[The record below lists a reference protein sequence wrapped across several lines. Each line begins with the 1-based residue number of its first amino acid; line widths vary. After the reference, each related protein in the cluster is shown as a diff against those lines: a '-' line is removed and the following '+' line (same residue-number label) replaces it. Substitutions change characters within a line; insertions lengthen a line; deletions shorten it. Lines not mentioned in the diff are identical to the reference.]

1 MTSEEVANKLREL
14 ARESRFRS
22 VKDDLLVLSDH
33 LSPPPLHR
41 FEREIYMVR
50 SWREDFEDVSQRMQL
65 AAHWSHDLIGRW
77 WEQVADEVSC
87 VPDDVNGVRNVR
99 AELLDNEVVMT
110 SQPSKR
116 TSTVRFRVLLTFEYD
131 GTWIFTDDTDAVQRV
146 IYNLGGVRGEFELC
160 AGRS

>member
-1 MTSEEVANKLREL
+1 MTHEEVANKLREL

-22 VKDDLLVLSDH
+22 VKDDLLVLSNH
-33 LSPPPLHR
+33 LSPPPLHH

-50 SWREDFEDVSQRMQL
+50 SWREDVEDVMQRMQL
-65 AAHWSHDLIGRW
+65 ATPSLDLVGRW
-77 WEQVADEVSC
+77 WEQVANEVSC
-87 VPDDVNGVRNVR
+87 VPDDVSGVFDVC
-99 AELLDNEVVMT
+99 AELLDNEMVMT
-110 SQPSKR
+110 SQPAKR

-131 GTWIFTDDTDAVQRV
+131 GTWIFTDDADAVQRV

>member
-1 MTSEEVANKLREL
+1 MTPKEVANKLREL

-22 VKDDLLVLSDH
+22 VREDLLVLSDH
-33 LSPPPLHR
+33 LSPPPLHH

-50 SWREDFEDVSQRMQL
+50 SWREDVEDVMQRMQL
-65 AAHWSHDLIGRW
+65 ATPSLDLIGRW

-87 VPDDVNGVRNVR
+87 VPDDVIGVFDVC
-99 AELLDNEVVMT
+99 AELLDNEMVMT
-110 SQPSKR
+110 SQPAKR

-131 GTWIFTDDTDAVQRV
+131 DTWIFTDDADTVQRV

-160 AGRS
+160 SGRS